1 MSKLNKLE
9 QEKNEILKALQGVN
23 PKAAK
28 EFIKQDA
35 LNKLAKAEAELKEL
49 KTKKA
54 EQYVKP
60 KFEAKVN
67 PKSANLNPKEQRQNS
82 VYKHIAKWEHYNK
95 K

>member
-9 QEKNEILKALQGVN
+9 QDKKDILKALQDIN

-28 EFIKQDA
+28 EFIRQDA
-35 LNKLAKAEAELKEL
+35 MNQLAKAEEELRGLKEENA
-49 KTKKA
+49 K
-54 EQYVKP
+54 QYVKP
-60 KFEAKVN
+60 KFEANVN